1 MIKVSPH
8 TCLMLLATV
17 SSVILGPTALCGEIT
32 SIPEGNYAPFYVK
45 EGSNSSED
53 KLIRVKAF
61 LLDVNQITN
70 EEYRQFVSSNDEWR
84 KGNVSTLFADSHYL
98 QHWER
103 DGRGFSELDA
113 NKPVVNVSWFA
124 AQSYC
129 ESLGK
134 RLPTTDEWE
143 YVLNDM
149 DRNKESVHRTVM
161 DWYALPN
168 RDLPSLINRS
178 KNGFG
183 VSDMVAVVWE
193 WTNDF
198 NNFMVRSDSRDSGN
212 KGAFCGGGS
221 LNVTELDNYAAFMR
235 YSYRSSLQG
244 NFTGKNLGFR
254 CAKDQQ

>member
-1 MIKVSPH
+1 MIKVSPPN
-8 TCLMLLATV
+8 CRMLLAVV
-17 SSVILGPTALCGEIT
+17 STSILASTALGGEI
-32 SIPEGNYAPFYVK
+32 SRIPEGNYAPFYIK
-45 EGSNSSED
+45 EGSSSSED

-61 LLDVNQITN
+61 LIDVNQVTN
-70 EEYRQFVSSNDEWR
+70 EEYYQFVLANQEWR
-84 KGNVSTLFADSHYL
+84 KGDVSKLFADSHYL
-98 QHWER
+98 QHWGKIGAE
-103 DGRGFSELDA
+103 FSEQDA
-113 NKPVVNVSWFA
+113 KKPVVNVSWFA
-124 AQSYC
+124 AQGYC

-134 RLPTTDEWE
+134 RLPSTDEWE

-149 DRNKESVHRTVM
+149 DKNKESIHRAVM
-161 DWYALPN
+161 DWYAVPN
-168 RDLPSLINRS
+168 RELPSLIDRP

-198 NNFMVRSDSRDSGN
+198 NNFMVRNDSRDSGS
-212 KGAFCGGGS
+212 KAAFCGGGS

-254 CAKDQQ
+254 CAKDKE